1 MYVPKEAEAQKK
13 RQSLNNKDLKDFNL
27 MLYYDD
33 VKYMSIIFTM
43 GIFLTHSTY
52 RVLS

>member
-33 VKYMSIIFTM
+33 VKYNYVYNIYDGNFSHTFDIQ
-43 GIFLTHSTY
+43 G
-52 RVLS
+52 V